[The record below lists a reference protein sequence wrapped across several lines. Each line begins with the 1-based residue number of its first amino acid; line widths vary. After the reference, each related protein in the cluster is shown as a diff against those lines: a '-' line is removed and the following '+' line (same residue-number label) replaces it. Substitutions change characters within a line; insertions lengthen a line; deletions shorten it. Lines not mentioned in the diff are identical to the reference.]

1 MTLASNGKKKE
12 LPRQVPGYKPNP
24 LCKKHKPETGGR
36 IKSNEILNHDSRN
49 AKYNYNWDA
58 AVKLMK
64 DWRDN
69 GGDGNYLGM
78 ELVYNTIPG
87 IRPVITQNKWSE
99 MNDLDGAFC
108 AGDLCRPSK
117 PCPVSLELDAVSQFI
132 ADEMYLS
139 SNHNNLL
146 CHDGG
151 PNHEAVSSM
160 RVKIEYEAEHGWVT
174 YSDSTGKEEFDC
186 TRSASNCTVA
196 MMPPMQAKK
205 ARLYMWCPHFNSTAY
220 AKQRRERG
228 KQPVV
233 GFADHTGTKV
243 SLKIQLKTSMNMFGW
258 NPFIQDVI
266 KEIVQGAS
274 PLNCSKVLNNCAL
287 DAHFTQWVVPNSG
300 VFAQDPPVGNVP
312 IVVTMDASTHVNV
325 TVSKKRL
332 ITPRESIIEK
342 RMICFQKHTTPEECC
357 VTKQLLGFL
366 GPVLPLK
373 HATAAARLKNF

>member
-1 MTLASNGKKKE
+1 MSTVVLDSLKEYSPMTLASNGKKKE

-220 AKQRRERG
+220 AKQMRERG

-243 SLKIQLKTSMNMFGW
+243 SLKIQFKGAAHHGLKAEA
-258 NPFIQDVI
+258 V
-266 KEIVQGAS
+266 
-274 PLNCSKVLNNCAL
+274 
-287 DAHFTQWVVPNSG
+287 
-300 VFAQDPPVGNVP
+300 
-312 IVVTMDASTHVNV
+312 
-325 TVSKKRL
+325 
-332 ITPRESIIEK
+332 
-342 RMICFQKHTTPEECC
+342 
-357 VTKQLLGFL
+357 
-366 GPVLPLK
+366 PVLSACTFPANVSAMEPIGAWTANTVNYRPGGEVLPQSMLQ
-373 HATAAARLKNF
+373 ATQQFSLSLQGYMFVQDHGSYTLYVKSHGACKVSELCVILEWHQM